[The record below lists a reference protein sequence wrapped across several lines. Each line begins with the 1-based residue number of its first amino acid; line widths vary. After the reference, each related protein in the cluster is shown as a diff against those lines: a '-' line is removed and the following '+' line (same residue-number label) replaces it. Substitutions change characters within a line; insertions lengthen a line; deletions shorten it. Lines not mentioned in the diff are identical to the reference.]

1 MKTKWCLR
9 ILWSVL
15 SLGLLSCAV
24 DTYESPF
31 TKRKKVFK
39 QGMTKSK
46 PIKLSITDERQ
57 SSQRL
62 PVSTSPLSQL
72 ISRRPYPPAIPGTPR
87 FLRPGEPEAKNQSD
101 FVFLPDVSVTC
112 STSDFVVRVKPA
124 FYGLGADA
132 TELKL
137 GSTCKS
143 NGVLRPYGDLLF
155 TYPLTACD
163 SVRQSPHGYLVYKF
177 VLHYEPS
184 PKHFPSRAHRMDVDI
199 QCRYQRNHHVYQL
212 AVQPT
217 WHTAVGRK
225 TLKGSPNFFQIE
237 LMDDSWSR
245 PARPQVYQL
254 GQTVNFQ
261 IRAPHLPTGVK
272 LYINSCYATPSSG
285 SISSHK
291 YTIIDNYGCMLDS
304 RRDPGASQFI
314 SRTNKTLRFSLEA
327 FQFTADPDTE
337 VNIHCKLFVTSE
349 DPGPAHKSCTYT
361 GDRWKA
367 LNSDDSICDCCDYK
381 CVTSKPRRAMME
393 GSARSGSLLVVDQS
407 YEAEDGSLPV
417 NPPSV
422 SISREGEATVSQFT
436 DELHS
441 LDNLW
446 ESADEVQYDDEEQ
459 VYTEEEEQ
467 QQQLDE
473 KERGVVLGV
482 KAEPDLDELSFRER
496 VLVEEEKEKS
506 EVNDSNL
513 SKEDG
518 SGYLLHKHFSE
529 SEDGEEFEDDEISDV
544 QQATHLNHKEGE
556 VLRHWA
562 ELEQMFP
569 SEVGVQRELEPLVTE
584 GEEKNSKH
592 TSSSALADWM
602 VASDV
607 ERNEDSLA
615 DLDKEMTWYFTWT

>member
-1 MKTKWCLR
+1 MAR
-9 ILWSVL
+9 
-15 SLGLLSCAV
+15 SL
-24 DTYESPF
+24 
-31 TKRKKVFK
+31 
-39 QGMTKSK
+39 
-46 PIKLSITDERQ
+46 
-57 SSQRL
+57 
-62 PVSTSPLSQL
+62 
-72 ISRRPYPPAIPGTPR
+72 
-87 FLRPGEPEAKNQSD
+87 FLQ
-101 FVFLPDVSVTC
+101 
-112 STSDFVVRVKPA
+112 
-124 FYGLGADA
+124 
-132 TELKL
+132 
-137 GSTCKS
+137 
-143 NGVLRPYGDLLF
+143 
-155 TYPLTACD
+155 
-163 SVRQSPHGYLVYKF
+163 
-177 VLHYEPS
+177 
-184 PKHFPSRAHRMDVDI
+184 
-199 QCRYQRNHHVYQL
+199 
-212 AVQPT
+212 
-217 WHTAVGRK
+217 
-225 TLKGSPNFFQIE
+225 
-237 LMDDSWSR
+237 
-245 PARPQVYQL
+245 
-254 GQTVNFQ
+254 
-261 IRAPHLPTGVK
+261 
-272 LYINSCYATPSSG
+272 
-285 SISSHK
+285 
-291 YTIIDNYGCMLDS
+291 
-304 RRDPGASQFI
+304 
-314 SRTNKTLRFSLEA
+314 
-327 FQFTADPDTE
+327 
-337 VNIHCKLFVTSE
+337 
-349 DPGPAHKSCTYT
+349 
-361 GDRWKA
+361 
-367 LNSDDSICDCCDYK
+367 
-381 CVTSKPRRAMME
+381 
-393 GSARSGSLLVVDQS
+393 GSARSGSLLVVDKS

-569 SEVGVQRELEPLVTE
+569 SEVSVQRELEPLVTE

-592 TSSSALADWM
+592 TSSDALADWM